1 MLRLLLDLEPVG
13 SCSTNSER
21 IGQRRSESD
30 TGYGSCSPRGRL
42 VSLPAEVDL
51 AKASA
56 ELKNG
61 ILTIALPKAAQAKA
75 RRVDLSVRV

>member
-1 MLRLLLDLEPVG
+1 
-13 SCSTNSER
+13 
-21 IGQRRSESD
+21 
-30 TGYGSCSPRGRL
+30 